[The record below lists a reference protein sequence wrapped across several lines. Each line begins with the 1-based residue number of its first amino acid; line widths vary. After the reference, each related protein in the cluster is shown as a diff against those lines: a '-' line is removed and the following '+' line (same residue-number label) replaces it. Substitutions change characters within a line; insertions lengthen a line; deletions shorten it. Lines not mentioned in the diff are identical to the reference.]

1 MIVVEIVEG
10 DITLEETDAIVNA
23 ANASLLG
30 GGGVDGAI
38 HRAAGPTL
46 LEECRR
52 VRAESWPGGLP
63 TGQAAATRGGALR
76 AKWVIH
82 TVGPIYASSP
92 DPARELAA
100 CHAASLRVA
109 DEIGATSVAFPA
121 ISTGVFGY
129 PLREAARVALD
140 AVRHADT
147 RVERVRFVLFGAEA
161 HKTFAETWSL
171 LERSA
176 SKARLPEPAT
186 RDSWKAQA
194 LPEARARIPFARDF
208 DADQHDRIARG
219 IVPQQME
226 DSGSSIS
233 KTIGSSSIEAG
244 RGYASMR
251 FA

>member
-1 MIVVEIVEG
+1 MG
-10 DITLEETDAIVNA
+10 DSHPSA
-23 ANASLLG
+23 
-30 GGGVDGAI
+30 
-38 HRAAGPTL
+38 
-46 LEECRR
+46 
-52 VRAESWPGGLP
+52 
-63 TGQAAATRGGALR
+63 Q
-76 AKWVIH
+76 
-82 TVGPIYASSP
+82 IYASSP
-92 DPARELAA
+92 NPARELAA

-109 DEIGATSVAFPA
+109 DGIGATSVAFPA

-226 DSGSSIS
+226 DKWFIYLENDWLFVHRSWTGVCIYAVRLKRLGPGRTVEEAWANRDPGRSTRRWTRPTTFECSRTSS
-233 KTIGSSSIEAG
+233 TGYSSDG
-244 RGYASMR
+244 PPR
-251 FA
+251 FQ